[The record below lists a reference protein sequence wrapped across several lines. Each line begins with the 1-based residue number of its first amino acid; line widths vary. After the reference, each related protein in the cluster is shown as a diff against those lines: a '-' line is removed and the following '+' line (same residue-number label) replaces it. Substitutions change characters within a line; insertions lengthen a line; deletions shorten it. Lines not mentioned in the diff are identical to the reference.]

1 MGWFSTAP
9 AVLDTL
15 VVAFRSGLQ
24 AAGGFEGVVV
34 FDGPTVTEAAPL
46 EAVTVGYADDEV
58 TSVDGQTAHEGLAID
73 RSREQYTVNC
83 SVAVLTGS
91 GDNKAARAR
100 AYEIFGV
107 LGAALASDPTLG
119 RTVMMV
125 QPGSM
130 TLTLSQGPEGAVAV
144 ILFGVDVDAFTAR

>member
-1 MGWFSTAP
+1 MGWFSTVP
-9 AVLDTL
+9 AVLDALAATFK
-15 VVAFRSGLQ
+15 AALQ
-24 AAGGFEGVVV
+24 AAGGFDAVVV

-58 TSVDGQTAHEGLAID
+58 TSVDGTAAHEGLAVN

-91 GDNKAARAR
+91 GNTKAARAR
-100 AYEIFGV
+100 VYEIFNV
-107 LGAALASDPTLG
+107 LGAALSADPTLG
-119 RTVMMV
+119 CTVMMA

-130 TLTLSQGPEGAVAV
+130 TLTQSQDATGAVADV
-144 ILFGVDVDAFTAR
+144 VFGVDIDAFTAR